1 MTEIGIIGGT
11 GIYDPKIMKNP
22 EEIKIH
28 TPYGSPSDVITVGKI
43 FGKEV
48 AFLPRHGSKHTLN
61 PSQINYRANI
71 WALKELGVKKIL
83 APCAVGSL
91 KEDIKPGDFVF
102 VDQFI
107 DKTFLRKSTFYEG
120 SKVCHISVAE
130 PICKR
135 LRKILIDCAK
145 ELKLNFHERGTYI
158 CIEGPRFS
166 TRVESRLYRSWGGD
180 VIGMTLVPECVLA
193 REAEICYASIAMVT
207 DYDVWKEKPVSAE
220 EVLEMMRK
228 NTEKVKKLLLLAIKK
243 IPKVW
248 KCECNE
254 ALKNAFI

>member
-130 PICKR
+130 PILQKIEKNFNRLCKR
-135 LRKILIDCAK
+135 VKIK
-145 ELKLNFHERGTYI
+145 
-158 CIEGPRFS
+158 FS
-166 TRVESRLYRSWGGD
+166 
-180 VIGMTLVPECVLA
+180 
-193 REAEICYASIAMVT
+193 
-207 DYDVWKEKPVSAE
+207 
-220 EVLEMMRK
+220 
-228 NTEKVKKLLLLAIKK
+228 
-243 IPKVW
+243 
-248 KCECNE
+248 
-254 ALKNAFI
+254 